1 MNSSLG
7 EKLRTSTIIVFFLII
22 TTFMVWGKVQM
33 FLTPVSDKPVDYG
46 AYPWYLIP
54 LVYIVDYFKSA
65 GISLAFAFLLS
76 GIIQEFIPTSTI
88 TKYLGSSRKRS
99 FIYAALLAPL
109 FITCSCSVIPIYG
122 ALLAVGAGVGV
133 SMTFL
138 LMAPAANFLTLFIT
152 GDYLGWDLVV
162 LRYVFSFV
170 AAVACGMLFAKTRTA
185 KDIEANT
192 ARVIAAKSAKSLED
206 KDIHVHVWNWAKE
219 TWAMIKKVLPYLL
232 IGLVVVSYIAAYLP
246 EEWIHSVLTGFGGIL
261 IGAALG
267 GPLYTPALVEIVL
280 TKSLLNAGMSRSS
293 ALSFMMGQ
301 PYDIV
306 SMPPNSKFFSWKG
319 VAIYTAIFF
328 AFSIAAGLFYGTVLG
343 EL

>member
-1 MNSSLG
+1 
-7 EKLRTSTIIVFFLII
+7 
-22 TTFMVWGKVQM
+22 MVWGKVQM
-33 FLTPVSDKPVDYG
+33 FMAPVSKTPVDY
-46 AYPWYLIP
+46 AVYEWYLIP
-54 LVYIVDYFKSA
+54 IVYIVDYFKSA

-76 GIIQEFIPTSTI
+76 GIIQEFMPPNTI

-99 FIYAALLAPL
+99 YVYAALLAPV

-152 GDYLGWDLVV
+152 GDYLGWDLVL
-162 LRYVFSFV
+162 LRYVFSF
-170 AAVACGMLFAKTRTA
+170 AAAICCGMLFARTRTA
-185 KDIEANT
+185 KEIEANT
-192 ARVIAAKSAKSLED
+192 ARAIAAKSVKSLED
-206 KDIHVHVWNWAKE
+206 KDIHARVLNWARA
-219 TWAMIKKVLPYLL
+219 TWGMTKKVLPYLL

-246 EEWIHSVLTGFGGIL
+246 EEWIHASLTGLGGIL
-261 IGAALG
+261 VGAALG

-280 TKSLLNAGMSRSS
+280 TKSLIDAGMSRSS

-306 SMPPNSKFFSWKG
+306 SWPPNSKFFRWKG
-319 VAIYTAIFF
+319 VAIYTAVFF
-328 AFSIAAGLFYGTVLG
+328 AFSVLAGLFYGLALG